1 MDDRTPTRS
10 DPPGDS
16 NRSAQQ
22 KTWSTAFTTLCSII
36 GLLSWFLPDIS
47 LDRKILLTIV
57 LLAAIVAVESRMAFI
72 RERGKQVI
80 KKIWD
85 RRYLRVGVIGF
96 AVTAIVAIALIFQL
110 TATPGG
116 PRSLSP
122 SGPRKAAPNVTY
134 VWNAFC
140 AHRYLS
146 RPADRVDPKEVA
158 ETDPDVDDPVLADD
172 VWLDIS
178 VRRESEAELELTG
191 IRIEE
196 VGRNATPQTGVLV
209 RPATGGCAEGTAQY
223 AWRVELDEHPPAF
236 SPVDLNTRP
245 GEPVTRILLPYTIK
259 AEHETFRLYFSSH
272 GCACRFRVVLT
283 WRHGG
288 QETVP
293 TALPEDG
300 RRFFVV
306 PRGSL
311 PAYRVEQ
318 PSDGRYSMIQE
329 TLTPSPPS
337 GPARDAA
344 PDRAR

>member
-72 RERGKQVI
+72 RERGK
-80 KKIWD
+80 KIWD

-134 VWNAFC
+134 AWNAFC

-146 RPADRVDPKEVA
+146 RPADLVDPKEVA
-158 ETDPDVDDPVLADD
+158 ETDPAVDDPVLADD

-259 AEHETFRLYFSSH
+259 AEHETFRLQQPWL
-272 GCACRFRVVLT
+272 RV
-283 WRHGG
+283 
-288 QETVP
+288 P
-293 TALPEDG
+293 
-300 RRFFVV
+300 V
-306 PRGSL
+306 PRRAHLASRWAGDR
-311 PAYRVEQ
+311 ADRAAG
-318 PSDGRYSMIQE
+318 GRE
-329 TLTPSPPS
+329 AVLRR
-337 GPARDAA
+337 PARESPRIPGGAA
-344 PDRAR
+344 IGRALLHDSGDLDPLSSLRSGAGCRSRSSEVNRS